1 MNITKTSPVAPTP
14 ASVATN
20 AARSAVPARDAS
32 AATVVATSNPKTPA
46 GSAPVANAKTPGAG
60 DSVSLSKVAQM
71 RAAIESG
78 TFKVDAG
85 KIADGLIR
93 SGDLN
98 R

>member
-20 AARSAVPARDAS
+20 AARSAAPARDGS
-32 AATVVATSNPKTPA
+32 AATVVASGAPTKTATA
-46 GSAPVANAKTPGAG
+46 GE
-60 DSVSLSKVAQM
+60 SVSVSKVAQM

-85 KIADGLIR
+85 KIADGLIK
-93 SGDLN
+93 SGDLA

>member
-1 MNITKTSPVAPTP
+1 MSITKTSPAATTP

-20 AARSAVPARDAS
+20 AARSTSPARDSNAVAVATPTKA
-32 AATVVATSNPKTPA
+32 AATA
-46 GSAPVANAKTPGAG
+46 GE
-60 DSVSLSKVAQM
+60 SVSVSKVAQM

-93 SGDLN
+93 SGDLA

>member
-20 AARSAVPARDAS
+20 AARSAAPARDAS
-32 AATVVATSNPKTPA
+32 AATVVATSNPKTA
-46 GSAPVANAKTPGAG
+46 GAANATAG
-60 DSVSLSKVAQM
+60 ENVSVSKVAQM

>member
-1 MNITKTSPVAPTP
+1 MNITKTSPAAPTP

-20 AARSAVPARDAS
+20 AARSTSPARDSNAV
-32 AATVVATSNPKTPA
+32 AVATPTKPAAPA
-46 GSAPVANAKTPGAG
+46 GE
-60 DSVSLSKVAQM
+60 SVSVSKVAQM

-93 SGDLN
+93 SGDLA

>member
-1 MNITKTSPVAPTP
+1 MNITKTSPAAPTP

-20 AARSAVPARDAS
+20 AARSAAPAREAS
-32 AATVVATSNPKTPA
+32 AAATVVASGAPTKTAPA
-46 GSAPVANAKTPGAG
+46 GE
-60 DSVSLSKVAQM
+60 SVSVSKVAQM

-78 TFKVDAG
+78 TFKIDAG

-93 SGDLN
+93 SGDLG

>member
-1 MNITKTSPVAPTP
+1 MNITKTPFAPTP

-20 AARSAVPARDAS
+20 AARSAAPARDAS
-32 AATVVATSNPKTPA
+32 AATVVATSNPKTATAPA
-46 GSAPVANAKTPGAG
+46 TAKIAAAG
-60 DSVSLSKVAQM
+60 NTGESVSVSKVAQM

-93 SGDLN
+93 SGDLA

>member
-1 MNITKTSPVAPTP
+1 MNITKTSPAAPTP

-20 AARSAVPARDAS
+20 AARSTSPARDSNA
-32 AATVVATSNPKTPA
+32 VATPTKAAAPA
-46 GSAPVANAKTPGAG
+46 GE
-60 DSVSLSKVAQM
+60 SVSVSKVAQM

-93 SGDLN
+93 SGDLA

>member
-1 MNITKTSPVAPTP
+1 MNITKTSPAAPTP

-20 AARSAVPARDAS
+20 AARSAAPARDAS
-32 AATVVATSNPKTPA
+32 AATVVATATPKTAAA
-46 GSAPVANAKTPGAG
+46 GTAPSVAGE
-60 DSVSLSKVAQM
+60 SVSVSKVAQM

-93 SGDLN
+93 SGDLA